1 MKVENI
7 LDAIGTINDEAVQDA
22 RAYKCPP
29 YNKALKWVA
38 MAACLGVIL
47 TASMFTL
54 PNILKGPGGV
64 LPPPNPNP
72 GFMAGDDDNQSQSS
86 NEPLQ
91 PSNERNIIINW
102 DNVVVNESAGMS
114 SNATPL
120 YRDPALYEKEIWS
133 QKEIVEYYGRE
144 LNVPYIPDGL
154 TSSGQAVTA
163 TIYREKS
170 SGKVV
175 QDQVGQGFWVD
186 FWEDGSPKSDD
197 DIVIS
202 KGFTI
207 AISKL
212 GILRCGLLPVDEERT
227 TNFGSVPVTLKHC
240 SMPYGPY
247 DPTTKAPDGL
257 SNMPA
262 GYYDVYTASFILDGV
277 EYEIMA
283 QRLELEEVIKI
294 TASIINMPY
303 NENFAVGNIQAL
315 PNKDSEPTEYPN
327 TDIVPGYNLDEPDEP
342 VNP

>member
-1 MKVENI
+1 MTVENI
-7 LDAIGTINDEAVQDA
+7 LDAIGAINDEAVQDA
-22 RAYKCPP
+22 RAYKRSQ
-29 YNKALKWVA
+29 YNKVLKWGTMV
-38 MAACLGVIL
+38 ACLGVIL
-47 TASMFTL
+47 TVSMLTL
-54 PNILKGPGGV
+54 PNILRGPGGV

-72 GFMAGDDDNQSQSS
+72 GSVVGNGDDRSDY
-86 NEPLQ
+86 EPTLP
-91 PSNERNIIINW
+91 PSEKSIIINW
-102 DNVVVNESAGMS
+102 DNVAVNESADMS
-114 SNATPL
+114 PDAAPL

-133 QKEIVEYYGRE
+133 QKEIAEYYGRE

-154 TSSGQAVTA
+154 TSGGQTVTA

-175 QDQVGQGFWVD
+175 QDQVGRGFWVD

-212 GILRCGLLPVDEERT
+212 GILRCGLLPVDEEHT

-240 SMPYGPY
+240 SMPYGFY
-247 DPTTKAPDGL
+247 DPTTKALDGL

-262 GYYDVYTASFILDGV
+262 GYYDIYTASFILDGV

-303 NENFAVGNIQAL
+303 NENFAVGNVQAL

-327 TDIVPGYNLDEPDEP
+327 TVVVPGFDLDEPDEP
-342 VNP
+342 VNS